1 METTDETTT
10 ETGASREVVTV
21 ERLNAA
27 LARFALC
34 ERVVQRRYEEFTA
47 ADLALDRARAELE
60 KASGEVD
67 DVVNRAR
74 VQGGVR

>member
-1 METTDETTT
+1 MGTTETTT
-10 ETGASREVVTV
+10 DTATGGEVVTV
-21 ERLNAA
+21 EMLNTAF
-27 LARFALC
+27 ARFALC